1 MNSSKNFEYISF
13 NYFTFFDNQYQDMTD
28 KVFNKIVFT
37 QKSAYAWKSASS
49 KRGSPFCRKIFN
61 ERLPS
66 FLSEAVLIWKLVF
79 ELGSHF
85 GIT

>member
-37 QKSAYAWKSASS
+37 QKSAYA
-49 KRGSPFCRKIFN
+49 
-61 ERLPS
+61 
-66 FLSEAVLIWKLVF
+66 
-79 ELGSHF
+79 
-85 GIT
+85 